1 VTSYTVAYDRVASE
15 WIVENRVIGDLIG
28 GVKVLKRGTYA
39 ECFQHYKDLVK
50 SQERA
55 DAD

>member
-1 VTSYTVAYDRVASE
+1 MMYTIAYDKEASE
-15 WIVENRVIGDLIG
+15 WMVEHLVMGDLIG

-39 ECFQHYKDLVK
+39 ECFQHYKDLIK